1 MEREHQQSHT
11 ESEESATHVRPYRPD
26 GVGDA
31 RPDRYP
37 RSESGLYVASPIK
50 EWVRGVQI
58 CEVVGKY
65 VELDRRGR
73 GHCPWGQNHTHN
85 DAKPSF
91 QVFDRDQ
98 RFYCFRERIGGD
110 AFSFLCRYFD
120 ADARE
125 VLRLVRSGRY

>member
-1 MEREHQQSHT
+1 MERQDQKPY
-11 ESEESATHVRPYRPD
+11 SETRESADQLRPYRVD
-26 GVGDA
+26 RSVGIS
-31 RPDRYP
+31 PDRYR
-37 RSESGLYVASPIK
+37 RSASGLYEVSPIK
-50 EWVRGVQI
+50 EWVRAVQI
-58 CEVVGKY
+58 REVVGKY

-73 GHCPWGQNHTHN
+73 GHCPWGRNHAHN

-120 ADARE
+120 ADAGE
-125 VLRLVRSGRY
+125 VLRLIRSGRY